1 MDKIEFSTVEE
12 QIEKLKSQHLIIE
25 NEEEAIDALSLFGY
39 SNLIKSYREPY
50 VITSDAG
57 KVYRSGVSFDQIC
70 SLYILDKNLRN
81 GVMAA
86 MQDLEEHIKELSA
99 TVIAS
104 SFGTHQDDY
113 LQYRHYRNKR
123 KRIDRFTLS
132 GILNTMKKTL
142 DTDKDPIHHYKE
154 EHGIVPPWILFK
166 SIYFS
171 TIINFIDQFKIAEQ
185 NKLIHKLYDTDSI
198 SDSISLEE
206 ANLRML
212 MIDTLY
218 ICLGYRNKAAHGGRI
233 YNYNCPN
240 VLRVHEIFGDSFS
253 FNVNGFS
260 QLLFVLSLLDYQSPY
275 IGLQDIL
282 NEEVNRHCSK
292 YPQDVTYLGQ
302 ILNLDIISQTIVYVS
317 NSSNKYHLI
326 PHCSGIK
333 NTVPLVLEEAKAQ
346 NYVPCKRCAKRF
358 ID

>member
-12 QIEKLKSQHLIIE
+12 QIQKLKSQHLIIE
-25 NEEEAIDALSLFGY
+25 DEFKAHDALSLFGY

-50 VITSDAG
+50 VIATDSG
-57 KVYRSGVSFDQIC
+57 KFFRSGVTFDQLC
-70 SLYILDKNLRN
+70 SLYMLDKNLRN

-86 MQDLEEHIKELSA
+86 MQDLEEHVKELSA

-104 SFGTHQDDY
+104 SFGTHQDEY

-132 GILNTMKKTL
+132 GILNTMRKTL
-142 DTDKDPIHHYKE
+142 DTDKDPIRHYKE

-171 TIINFIDQFKIAEQ
+171 TIINFIDQFKIKEQ
-185 NKLIHKLYDTDSI
+185 NELIEKLYDTSSI
-198 SDSISLEE
+198 PLDNSK
-206 ANLRML
+206 LRML
-212 MIDTLY
+212 MMDTLY
-218 ICLGYRNKAAHGGRI
+218 ICLGYRNMAAHGGRI

-240 VLRVHEIFGDSFS
+240 ALRVNDIFGESTTY
-253 FNVNGFS
+253 NAKGFS
-260 QLLFVLSLLDYQSPY
+260 QLLFVLSLLDYQSPF

-282 NEEVNRHCSK
+282 TDEVNRHCSK

-302 ILNLDIISQTIVYVS
+302 ILNLDIVPSTIVYVS
-317 NSSNKYHLI
+317 ESSNKYHAN

-333 NTVPLVLEEAKAQ
+333 NSMPLELDEAKVAH
-346 NYVPCKRCAKRF
+346 YIPCKRCAKNL
-358 ID
+358 